1 MGDWLAKR
9 AKTRA
14 RREKRRRRR
23 RGGGEEGG
31 GGTPRWNSWDN
42 RTFNDLFNLNNEKGK
57 PNLRWGHQQQ
67 QHQQS
72 MTKYTPL
79 NTPII
84 TFLFLIST
92 SSHSV
97 HGYNG
102 KSIHQAIYAHKKT
115 FQSASRRVGSES
127 ASVCVVHGGE
137 EKRKKKLGSRD
148 LTREIDR
155 LMDLSETCQY

>member
-92 SSHSV
+92 SCMV
-97 HGYNG
+97 IMANLFI
-102 KSIHQAIYAHKKT
+102 KLFMPTKNT
-115 FQSASRRVGSES
+115 FQSASRRAGKWVGEC
-127 ASVCVVHGGE
+127 VCGTLRR
-137 EKRKKKLGSRD
+137 RKKKEKTRISRSY
-148 LTREIDR
+148 TRDRSIDGFVR
-155 LMDLSETCQY
+155 DVSILML